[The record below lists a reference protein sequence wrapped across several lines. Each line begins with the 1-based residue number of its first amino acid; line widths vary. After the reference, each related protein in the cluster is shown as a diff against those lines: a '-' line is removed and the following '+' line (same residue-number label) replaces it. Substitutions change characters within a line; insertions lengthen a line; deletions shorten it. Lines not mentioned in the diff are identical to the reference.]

1 MILQDISEILPFIWG
16 TTYRTIFTCACL
28 FFNQFGQLIKGSG
41 LMEILNLEKLLTI
54 GLSVVADVN
63 SIQRA
68 IYCIQ
73 VSLSTLY
80 IKLNKATS

>member
-1 MILQDISEILPFIWG
+1 MWG

>member
-1 MILQDISEILPFIWG
+1 
-16 TTYRTIFTCACL
+16 
-28 FFNQFGQLIKGSG
+28 
-41 LMEILNLEKLLTI
+41 MEILNLEKLLTI
-54 GLSVVADVN
+54 GLPVVADVN